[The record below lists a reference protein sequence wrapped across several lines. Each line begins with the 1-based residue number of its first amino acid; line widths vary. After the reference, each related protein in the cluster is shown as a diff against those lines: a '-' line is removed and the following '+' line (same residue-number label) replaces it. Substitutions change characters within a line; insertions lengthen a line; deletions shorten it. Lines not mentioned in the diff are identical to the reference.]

1 MPQAGFLFPGWGC
14 NHPRECCFQQLGFET
29 EGARFAFI
37 RDTALGI
44 DQINAVWPAGIGA
57 FGGVAKFVE
66 DRGEL
71 YPKLS
76 HARPSYERT
85 LFLAFRAGKEDL
97 IPDVALHLPNVAG
110 VRLGYVDN
118 QKSNPVSILLVELVE
133 GGHLPPERRSGVTAE
148 NQDNRLAAAK

>member
-1 MPQAGFLFPGWGC
+1 MGGGEHYSPAPKTGAVPQAVLLLPGWRC
-14 NHPRECCFQQLGFET
+14 NHPRECGFQQLCLEA

-37 RDTALGI
+37 GDTALGI
-44 DQINAVWPAGIGA
+44 DQINAVRPAGIGA

-71 YPKLS
+71 YPKFS

-85 LFLAFRAGKEDL
+85 LFFTFRAGKEDL

-110 VRLGYVDN
+110 VCFGYVDN
-118 QKSNPVSILLVELVE
+118 QKSNP
-133 GGHLPPERRSGVTAE
+133 
-148 NQDNRLAAAK
+148 